1 MEDIFADL
9 LFVLSTITED
19 DVICKFDKNSNPII
33 FPIMIY
39 PSANVVITLS
49 SDFYGLLDGKYR
61 ITYFY

>member
-9 LFVLSTITED
+9 LFVLSTITD

-49 SDFYGLLDGKYR
+49 SDF
-61 ITYFY
+61 